1 MSVPRR
7 KVAHMFDELRKADD
21 ATVAAAITAGTREE
35 SAASAR
41 RLAAVAE
48 LADRRS
54 TSPEAADR
62 ARWACDTWDS
72 TAAEVSAALGCTQ
85 GVADGQMRLALAL
98 RHRLPRVGAL
108 LADGSITY
116 WLARTI
122 VMRTDLV
129 GDNEAITL
137 VDKALAED
145 ITTWGP
151 LSLKRTEEA
160 IDFWIDRHDPA
171 AIRRTRAAGRGRDI
185 VIGTPDDAIGTTSL
199 WGAMLSTDAAVLD
212 RRLIELA
219 RSVCADDP
227 RTIAQRRA
235 DALGALAAGAT
246 ALACQCGTEKCP
258 VAGDTPRSSNVVIH
272 IVADAAAVGATCDP
286 TISGEFAHRPI
297 TPETTLAETL
307 APDPDLVAPRNGP
320 SAAALIAGGGV
331 IPTPLLA
338 QLIRDGAKVRH
349 LHHPG
354 DSAPEPQY
362 RPSTALDEY
371 VRLRDLTCRFPSCDC
386 PAVYCDVDHTI
397 AYDDGGPTHACNLKC
412 LCRKHHLLKTFWTAW
427 QDEQRPDGSVRWTA
441 PNGQTYTTNP
451 GSRILFP
458 ALCIP
463 TSGLVLPDVSPRE
476 ATNRETAM
484 TDFRRRTRAQQRATR
499 IKAERALN
507 DAHVAEVEESP
518 PF

>member
-1 MSVPRR
+1 VSAPRR
-7 KVAHMFDELRKADD
+7 KVAHMFEEFGYADD
-21 ATVAAAITAGTREE
+21 TAVAAAITAGTRDE
-35 SAASAR
+35 AVASAR
-41 RLAAVAE
+41 RLAAIAE

-62 ARWACDTWDS
+62 TRWACDTWDS

-122 VMRTDLV
+122 VLRTDLV

-137 VDKALAED
+137 VDHALAED
-145 ITTWGP
+145 ITSWGP

-185 VIGTPDDAIGTTSL
+185 VIGTPDDAIGTTSV
-199 WGAMLSTDAAVLD
+199 WGALLSTDAAVLD

-219 RSVCADDP
+219 RTVCAHDP
-227 RTIAQRRA
+227 RTVAQRRA
-235 DALGALAAGAT
+235 DALGALAAGAAT
-246 ALACQCGTEKCP
+246 LACGCGAENCP
-258 VAGDTPRSSNVVIH
+258 AASAAPRPSNVVIH
-272 IVADAAAVGATCDP
+272 VVADAAALDTACDP
-286 TISGEFAHRPI
+286 TVSGEFAPCE
-297 TPETTLAETL
+297 PAL
-307 APDPDLVAPRNGP
+307 APDPDLVAPRTGP
-320 SAAALIAGGGV
+320 SAAALVVGGGV

-338 QLIRDGAKVRH
+338 ELMRGGAKVRQ

-354 DSAPEPQY
+354 DSPPESHY

-371 VRLRDLTCRFPSCDC
+371 IRFRDLTCRFPNCDC
-386 PAVYCDVDHTI
+386 PAVYCDIDHTI
-397 AYDDGGPTHACNLKC
+397 PYGDGGSTHACNLKC
-412 LCRKHHLLKTFWTAW
+412 LCRKHHLLKTFWIAW
-427 QDEQRPDGSVRWTA
+427 RDEQRPDGSVRWTA
-441 PNGQTYTTNP
+441 PNGQTYVTRP

-463 TSGLVLPDVSPRE
+463 PGELRLPVPVPVEPDVDRE
-476 ATNRETAM
+476 M
-484 TDFRRRTRAQQRATR
+484 GMPIRRRTRAQQRAAR

-507 DAHVAEVEESP
+507 DAHVAEVEEPP